1 MVYRT
6 TGADLRIQIRE
17 QEVLIAEMKKREK
30 HLEEMF
36 QGWRDEAIK
45 ASARIVELE
54 VELSTFQNGNYSYH
68 DDQIILARNRRVDM
82 RLRIAELEAALKP
95 FEEKFSKSLAD
106 AEKLAANEGYELPDD
121 QTAEDI
127 YAWALALTWGDLR
140 AARAA
145 LNGES

>member
-1 MVYRT
+1 MSD
-6 TGADLRIQIRE
+6 DLVAR
-17 QEVLIAEMKKREK
+17 LREK
-30 HLEEMF
+30 ARSKQTYGGVTLREAADALEAK
-36 QGWRDEAIK
+36 GK
-45 ASARIVELE
+45 RIDALE
-54 VELSTFQNGNYSYH
+54 S
-68 DDQIILARNRRVDM
+68 
-82 RLRIAELEAALKP
+82 RLIHKYIRIAELKAALKP

-145 LNGES
+145 LNAES